1 MLRHDELL
9 GDEPGERLSALGF
22 ELIIGHPANDKQLRD
37 YPGIVTT
44 MNRADHT
51 ETIRL
56 AELGAFLRSRR
67 ESLSP
72 AAAGLPPGM
81 RRRTPGLRREE
92 VAMLADI
99 GTAWYTWLEQGRDV
113 QASSGVLSALAGAL
127 RLDGAERRH
136 LFALAGRQ
144 APDTV
149 APGNHIEASLLRM
162 LDNLR
167 DQPAYI
173 TGRRWDILAWNRAA
187 AALFG
192 DYALL
197 PPEDR
202 NLLRMVFA
210 NPAHRALLAEWDD
223 LARAALAMFR
233 SDYGRHAGDPAFEQ
247 LLASLNRD
255 SAEFRAWWPR
265 REVLE
270 PLSGIKLLNHPRQ
283 GRMSFEYSSFALQ
296 DGSERRLTLYTPL
309 ADDDSAA
316 KLAALLSG

>member
-1 MLRHDELL
+1 
-9 GDEPGERLSALGF
+9 
-22 ELIIGHPANDKQLRD
+22 
-37 YPGIVTT
+37 
-44 MNRADHT
+44 MNRTDHS

-67 ESLSP
+67 ESLNPSMV
-72 AAAGLPPGM
+72 GLPSGM

-113 QASSGVLSALAGAL
+113 QASPGVLASLAGAL
-127 RLDGAERRH
+127 RLSEAERRH
-136 LFALAGRQ
+136 LFALAGRP
-144 APDTV
+144 APDAA
-149 APGNHIEASLLRM
+149 APGNHIEPSLLRM

-173 TGRRWDILAWNRAA
+173 TGLRWDILAWNRAA

-192 DYALL
+192 DYRRL
-197 PPEDR
+197 PPEER

-210 NPAHRALLAEWDD
+210 NPAHRALLAEWDS

-233 SDYGRHAGDPAFEQ
+233 ADYGRHAGDPAFER
-247 LLASLNRD
+247 LVDALNRD
-255 SAEFRAWWPR
+255 SGEFRAWWPR
-265 REVLE
+265 REVQE
-270 PLSGIKLLNHPRQ
+270 PLSGIKLLNHPQQ

-296 DGSERRLTLYTPL
+296 DGSERRLTLFTPL
-309 ADDDSAA
+309 PDDDSAA
-316 KLAALLSG
+316 KLAALLAD

>member
-1 MLRHDELL
+1 
-9 GDEPGERLSALGF
+9 
-22 ELIIGHPANDKQLRD
+22 
-37 YPGIVTT
+37 
-44 MNRADHT
+44 MNRTDAS

-67 ESLSP
+67 ENLNP
-72 AAAGLPPGM
+72 AAVGLPSGM

-113 QASSGVLSALAGAL
+113 QASPGVLASLAGAL
-127 RLDGAERRH
+127 RLSEAERRH
-136 LFALAGRQ
+136 LFALAGRP
-144 APDTV
+144 APDAA
-149 APGNHIEASLLRM
+149 APGNHIEPSLLRM

-167 DQPAYI
+167 DQPTYI
-173 TGRRWDILAWNRAA
+173 TGRRWDILAWNRPA

-192 DYALL
+192 DYASL
-197 PPEDR
+197 PPEER

-210 NPAHRALLAEWDD
+210 NPAHRALLAEWDS

-233 SDYGRHAGDPAFEQ
+233 ADYGRHAGDPAFEQ
-247 LLASLNRD
+247 LVESLLRD
-255 SAEFRAWWPR
+255 SEDFRVWWPR

-270 PLSGIKLLNHPRQ
+270 PLSGIKLLNHPRL
-283 GRMSFEYSSFALQ
+283 GRMRFEYSSFALL

-309 ADDDSAA
+309 PDDDSAA
-316 KLAALLSG
+316 KLAALLAD